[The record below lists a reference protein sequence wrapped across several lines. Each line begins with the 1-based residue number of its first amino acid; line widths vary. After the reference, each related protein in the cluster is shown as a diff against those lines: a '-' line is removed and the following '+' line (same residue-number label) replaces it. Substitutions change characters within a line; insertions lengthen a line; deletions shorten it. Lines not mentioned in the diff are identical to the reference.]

1 MNCEY
6 GLAECPYLVVKD
18 AGSQLPADQWEWI
31 CCAPEISPDY
41 CPAFQYPG

>member
-6 GLAECPYLVVKD
+6 GYAECPYLIVENSG
-18 AGSQLPADQWEWI
+18 AQLPEWI